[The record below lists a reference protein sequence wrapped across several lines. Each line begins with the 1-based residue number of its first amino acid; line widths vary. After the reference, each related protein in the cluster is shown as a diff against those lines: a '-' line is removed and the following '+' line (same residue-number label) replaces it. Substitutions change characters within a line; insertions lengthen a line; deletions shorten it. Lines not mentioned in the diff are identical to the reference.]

1 MHETS
6 ASAFRARWQIAAG
19 GGVQCQAVRR
29 TNTVAALALLTIV
42 AGLGS
47 AGGDRAGAARLAPG
61 TGTAA
66 VAADVTAAVRALV
79 TAERRVPNGRPYDL
93 ESDRHRGARVWEI
106 EVAVPRERPHELLV
120 SLDGRRV
127 LSQSRKHRSLDATRA
142 LQTKVRL
149 ARALQIAAR
158 RADGRF
164 HEAEID
170 RLRGGRI
177 VWEVTFERPGGR
189 ETEVA
194 VDARTGQVVRVERD

>member
-1 MHETS
+1 
-6 ASAFRARWQIAAG
+6 
-19 GGVQCQAVRR
+19 
-29 TNTVAALALLTIV
+29 LALLTTV

-47 AGGDRAGAARLAPG
+47 AGDDRAGAARLAPG
-61 TGTAA
+61 TGATT
-66 VAADVTAAVRALV
+66 VATGVAPAVRALQ

-93 ESDRHRGARVWEI
+93 ESDRHRGAPVWEI
-106 EVAVPRERPHELLV
+106 EVAVARERPHELLV
-120 SLDGRRV
+120 SLDGRRIV
-127 LSQSRKHRSLDATRA
+127 SRSRTHRSLDASRA

-149 ARALQIAAR
+149 ADALQVAAGR
-158 RADGRF
+158 TDGRF

-177 VWEVTFERPGGR
+177 VWQVTFERPGGR